1 MKDFSKFCLEIFVW
15 TFLHPEVPKLCEI
28 ELDCF
33 RVTYEVNYVGNSL
46 ECKMNYGT
54 WIMDPLHGS
63 WSF

>member
-1 MKDFSKFCLEIFVW
+1 MKDFSNFCLEIFVW

-46 ECKMNYGT
+46 ECKMK
-54 WIMDPLHGS
+54 IFLHGS
-63 WSF
+63 WSFLVCI